1 MGNEGTATRLAARSF
16 FNSRSLSVGQAAI
29 LRHRFHHRTF
39 VLAFICFLDE
49 FSTRDFVK
57 WSGMMLTTVN
67 LGESRTPHGHFL
79 RNAATLQLTQALL
92 KESTASEPGTPGR
105 HFPRNCLINFA
116 QQNSDMNSFGCG
128 FGTCGSCRE
137 FAGRTCVCVSRYTA

>member
-67 LGESRTPHGHFL
+67 C
-79 RNAATLQLTQALL
+79 AAQSFIHEILP
-92 KESTASEPGTPGR
+92 SEPMS
-105 HFPRNCLINFA
+105 LL
-116 QQNSDMNSFGCG
+116 M
-128 FGTCGSCRE
+128 
-137 FAGRTCVCVSRYTA
+137 